1 VNSFGS
7 PSNQGS
13 GELISTPYRERLW
26 TSWWITLLFLALI
39 TLLSS
44 LLIARHLWGTLPG
57 DGPELTGILIA
68 LDVFFVLVYANF
80 SRLQIEI
87 DPNMVEVRY
96 GLIRKR
102 IPVTEIA
109 SAETA
114 RGNLGVY
121 LGVGIRY
128 GTDGS
133 VAFTTSLGDAVRVNR
148 KTGRAFVFSTNRPID
163 VSDLINT
170 LVKTVEAPREKR
182 R

>member
-1 VNSFGS
+1 
-7 PSNQGS
+7 
-13 GELISTPYRERLW
+13 LISTPYRERLW

-114 RGNLGVY
+114 RG
-121 LGVGIRY
+121 
-128 GTDGS
+128 
-133 VAFTTSLGDAVRVNR
+133 
-148 KTGRAFVFSTNRPID
+148 
-163 VSDLINT
+163 
-170 LVKTVEAPREKR
+170 
-182 R
+182 